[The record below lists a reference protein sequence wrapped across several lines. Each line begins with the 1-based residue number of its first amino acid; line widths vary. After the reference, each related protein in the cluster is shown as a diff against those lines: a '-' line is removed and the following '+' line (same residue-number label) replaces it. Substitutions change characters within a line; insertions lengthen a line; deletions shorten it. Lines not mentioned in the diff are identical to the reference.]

1 MHLDGS
7 TGPRICDRSY
17 HTPSNPHQEKLV
29 STAGNQ
35 TETTITSA
43 VPIDMAAERTG
54 FESGRVATIAAS
66 HWVHDSYT
74 AFLAPMLIIFKQT
87 LGLSNTEAGL
97 LSVFMQEA
105 SLLQPVIGGVADRFN
120 ARYFVILAPM
130 VTAIAMS
137 LLGVAPSYLALAILL
152 TIAGL
157 SSACMHAVGPVMTG
171 NVSGSKL
178 GLGMSIW
185 MVGGEAGRFI
195 GPLVIG
201 AFIPLMGQ
209 QRMPW
214 LMIGGLVT
222 SALLL
227 FALPADRRSVRGL
240 QNKATSLRQ
249 ELKGKGRLLAPLLAI
264 LVVQIIQS
272 VTLVTYLPVLLHDEG
287 ESFWLASVSLS
298 VLQAAGVAGAFFGGT
313 LSDRLG
319 RRLMIFLSILP
330 TAILMFLFLAASGWA
345 RFPLLILLGLT
356 SLSVTPVIMALIQEN
371 FPHNRALANGFYM
384 ALSFLIRSIIV
395 IIVGRIGDL
404 FDLRTAFAAAAVV
417 SLLSVPVVR
426 WLPAKSREPNQ
437 PVDAAGR

>member
-1 MHLDGS
+1 MS
-7 TGPRICDRSY
+7 TD
-17 HTPSNPHQEKLV
+17 
-29 STAGNQ
+29 
-35 TETTITSA
+35 TTREQS
-43 VPIDMAAERTG
+43 D
-54 FESGRVATIAAS
+54 FEGGRVATIAAS
-66 HWVHDSYT
+66 HWIHDSYT
-74 AFLAPMLIIFKQT
+74 AFLAPMLIVFKEN

-130 VTAIAMS
+130 VTGVAMS
-137 LLGVAPSYLALAILL
+137 LLGVAPSYLALAIML
-152 TIAGL
+152 TIAGI

-171 NVSGSKL
+171 NVSGTKL

-195 GPLVIG
+195 GPLIIG

-214 LMIGGLVT
+214 LMIGGLLT
-222 SALLL
+222 SAVLM
-227 FALPADRRSVRGL
+227 FALPADKRSVLGL
-240 QNKATSLRQ
+240 QAKGSSLRQ
-249 ELKGKGRLLAPLLAI
+249 ELQGKSRLLAPLLVI
-264 LVVQIIQS
+264 LVFQIIQS

-330 TAILMFLFLAASGWA
+330 TAILMFIFLGVSGWM

-356 SLSVTPVIMALIQEN
+356 SLSVTPVVMALIQES
-371 FPHNRALANGFYM
+371 FPNNRALANGFYM
-384 ALSFLIRSIIV
+384 ALSFGIRAIV
-395 IIVGRIGDL
+395 IVIVGRVGDL
-404 FDLRTAFAAAAVV
+404 FSLRTAFAVAAGV
-417 SLLSVPVVR
+417 SLLSTPLVF
-426 WLPAKSREPNQ
+426 WLPARPREGHQ
-437 PVDAAGR
+437 PPGAAGR

>member
-1 MHLDGS
+1 M
-7 TGPRICDRSY
+7 
-17 HTPSNPHQEKLV
+17 
-29 STAGNQ
+29 
-35 TETTITSA
+35 
-43 VPIDMAAERTG
+43 PIDATRERSDFDG
-54 FESGRVATIAAS
+54 GRVATIAAS
-66 HWVHDSYT
+66 HWIHDSYT
-74 AFLAPMLIIFKQT
+74 AFLAPMLIVFKEN

-130 VTAIAMS
+130 VTGIAMS
-137 LLGVAPSYLALAILL
+137 FLGVAPSYLALAILL
-152 TIAGL
+152 TIAGI
-157 SSACMHAVGPVMTG
+157 SSACMHAVGPVMAG

-195 GPLVIG
+195 SPLVIG

-214 LMIGGLVT
+214 LMIGGLLT
-222 SALLL
+222 SAVLM
-227 FALPADRRSVRGL
+227 FALPADKRSVSGL
-240 QNKATSLRQ
+240 QARGSSLRQ
-249 ELKGKGRLLAPLLAI
+249 ELQGKGRLLAPLLVI
-264 LVVQIIQS
+264 LVFQIIQS

-330 TAILMFLFLAASGWA
+330 TAILMLAFLTVSGWA
-345 RFPLLILLGLT
+345 RFPLLVLLGLT
-356 SLSVTPVIMALIQEN
+356 SLSVTPVVMALIQEN
-371 FPHNRALANGFYM
+371 FPNNRALANGFYM
-384 ALSFLIRSIIV
+384 ALSFGIRAIV
-395 IIVGRIGDL
+395 IVIVGRVGDL
-404 FDLRTAFAAAAVV
+404 FSLRTAFAVAAVV
-417 SLLSVPVVR
+417 SLLSTPLVF
-426 WLPAKSREPNQ
+426 WLPAKPREEPQ
-437 PVDAAGR
+437 PPGTAAR

>member
-1 MHLDGS
+1 MSIDA
-7 TGPRICDRSY
+7 TREQ
-17 HTPSNPHQEKLV
+17 SN
-29 STAGNQ
+29 
-35 TETTITSA
+35 
-43 VPIDMAAERTG
+43 
-54 FESGRVATIAAS
+54 FEGGRVATIAAS
-66 HWVHDSYT
+66 HWIHDSYT
-74 AFLAPMLIIFKQT
+74 AFLAPMLIVFKEN

-130 VTAIAMS
+130 VTGIAMS
-137 LLGVAPSYLALAILL
+137 LLGVAPSYLSLAIML
-152 TIAGL
+152 TIAGI

-171 NVSGSKL
+171 NVSGTKL

-214 LMIGGLVT
+214 LMIGGILT
-222 SALLL
+222 SAVLM

-240 QNKATSLRQ
+240 QNKGASLRQ
-249 ELKGKGRLLAPLLAI
+249 ELQGKSRLLAPLLAI
-264 LVVQIIQS
+264 LVFQIIQS

-330 TAILMFLFLAASGWA
+330 TAILMLVFLGVSGWV
-345 RFPLLILLGLT
+345 RFPLLVLLGLT
-356 SLSVTPVIMALIQEN
+356 SLSITPVIMALIQES
-371 FPHNRALANGFYM
+371 FPNNRALANGFYM
-384 ALSFLIRSIIV
+384 ALSFGIRAIV
-395 IIVGRIGDL
+395 IVIVGRVGDL
-404 FDLRTAFAAAAVV
+404 FSLRTAFAVAAAV
-417 SLLSVPVVR
+417 SLLSTPVVY
-426 WLPAKSREPNQ
+426 WLPAKAGQEGQ
-437 PVDAAGR
+437 PPGAAAR

>member
-1 MHLDGS
+1 MS
-7 TGPRICDRSY
+7 
-17 HTPSNPHQEKLV
+17 
-29 STAGNQ
+29 
-35 TETTITSA
+35 
-43 VPIDMAAERTG
+43 IDAAREESD
-54 FESGRVATIAAS
+54 FEGGRVATIAAS
-66 HWVHDSYT
+66 HWIHDSYT
-74 AFLAPMLIIFKQT
+74 AFLAPMLIVFKQN

-130 VTAIAMS
+130 VTGIAMS
-137 LLGVAPSYLALAILL
+137 LLGVAPSYLSLAVLL
-152 TIAGL
+152 TIAGI

-171 NVSGSKL
+171 NVSGTKL

-195 GPLVIG
+195 GPLIIG

-214 LMIGGLVT
+214 LMIGGLLT
-222 SALLL
+222 SALLM

-240 QNKATSLRQ
+240 HRTGTSLRQ
-249 ELKGKGRLLAPLLAI
+249 ELHGKGRLLAPLLAI
-264 LVVQIIQS
+264 LVIQIIQS

-330 TAILMFLFLAASGWA
+330 TAILMLVFLGATGWV
-345 RFPLLILLGLT
+345 RFPLLVLLGLT

-384 ALSFLIRSIIV
+384 ALSFGIRSIVIV
-395 IIVGRIGDL
+395 IVGRVGDIY
-404 FDLRTAFAAAAVV
+404 DLRTAFAVAAVI
-417 SLLSVPVVR
+417 SLLSTPVVY
-426 WLPAKSREPNQ
+426 WLPAKSRQERQ
-437 PVDAAGR
+437 PGGAAGR